1 MSIVSDLISPVNH
14 NDQLQIQQSRVML
27 SNCLFPPHTD
37 IIWLRGS
44 RVLDTGPGEEQG
56 LVARQI
62 LLGSLVICEN
72 QHLIS
77 GGTLILIILWSP
89 AVLLLCTRQTQ
100 LSNNKARSEHRRVN
114 GCFIG
119 PPFSVRLLF
128 LCYFYYPQ

>member
-77 GGTLILIILWSP
+77 AHLWRNLDSHNSPGLLQYYYYARGKLSFLIIKHVVS
-89 AVLLLCTRQTQ
+89 TG
-100 LSNNKARSEHRRVN
+100 E
-114 GCFIG
+114 
-119 PPFSVRLLF
+119 
-128 LCYFYYPQ
+128 